1 MNNLKE
7 IISTVFYMLLGGL
20 VAFSVGSALT
30 GAVVFMMIQ
39 GIMLGMSGYLIFALE
54 RKRNNDKKRDD

>member
-30 GAVVFMMIQ
+30 GAVVFMIIQ
-39 GIMLGMSGYLIFALE
+39 GIMLGMSGYLIFAVE
-54 RKRNNDKKRDD
+54 GKRNNDKKRDD